1 MGDFDEDIRF
11 EHMKEWRES
20 LGLREILIATV
31 GEETAP
37 STYNKGSNPIDSIM
51 CSANIE
57 VIKAGYLPFGEGAGD
72 HRPPVV
78 DICEGS
84 VFGNTKAP
92 SSQLR
97 ARKLKMNDPRI

>member
-1 MGDFDEDIRF
+1 M
-11 EHMKEWRES
+11 
-20 LGLREILIATV
+20 
-31 GEETAP
+31 GEESAP
-37 STYNKGSNPIDSIM
+37 STYDIGSSLIDSIM

-57 VIKAGYLPFGEGAGD
+57 VIKAGYLPFGEGTGD
-72 HRPPVV
+72 HRPLVV